1 VIPASTSRFRW
12 EQLLQRALPIG
23 VDQPRIGSPRNHRAR
38 ERVELTTDVV
48 VLQDPEYD
56 AVASGQAGGSVDV
69 PDLMEESNLRRG
81 G

>member
-1 VIPASTSRFRW
+1 MAIPITVATPHGAVADPATS
-12 EQLLQRALPIG
+12 AN
-23 VDQPRIGSPRNHRAR
+23 QPSAH
-38 ERVELTTDVV
+38 ERRLNVYLTTDVV